1 MSVTHS
7 PEMHARLIERIPTVT
22 GRELSEW
29 FDTLEKGPGLTRCL
43 ERANWLAD
51 EYNLSHG
58 YAQAI
63 VQEYDRRRRN
73 RTPVPGQ
80 RTSSSR

>member
-7 PEMHARLIERIPTVT
+7 PETHARLLARIPSVT
-22 GRELSEW
+22 GRDLHEW
-29 FDTLEKGPGLTRCL
+29 FDHLENGPGLTRCS
-43 ERANWLAD
+43 ERTNWLAD
-51 EYNLSHG
+51 EHGLSHG

-73 RTPVPGQ
+73 RSASVPRQ
-80 RTSSSR
+80 RR

>member
-7 PEMHARLIERIPTVT
+7 PETHALLIARIPTVT
-22 GRELSEW
+22 GRAIHEW
-29 FDTLEKGPGLTRCL
+29 FDTLEKGPGLTRCS
-43 ERANWLAD
+43 ERTTWLAD

-73 RTPVPGQ
+73 RSPIPQQ
-80 RTSSSR
+80 RG

>member
-7 PEMHARLIERIPTVT
+7 PETHALLLARIPSVT
-22 GRELSEW
+22 GRDLHEW
-29 FDTLEKGPGLTRCL
+29 FDHLEKGPGLTRCS
-43 ERANWLAD
+43 ERTNWLAD
-51 EYNLSHG
+51 EHGISHG

-73 RTPVPGQ
+73 RSAAIPRQ
-80 RTSSSR
+80 RR

>member
-7 PEMHARLIERIPTVT
+7 PEIHALLLARIPSVT
-22 GRELSEW
+22 GRELHEW
-29 FDTLEKGPGLTRCL
+29 FDMLAAGPSLTRCS

-73 RTPVPGQ
+73 RSVIPSQQG
-80 RTSSSR
+80 